1 MNGNPQYGL
10 WRAWVVTLEL
20 IAILA
25 GTFGTFMPMKAILI
39 LGSGEVPGFF
49 PDILAQAGSVA
60 AAVFILTVS
69 AAMGGLAYLC
79 TKTVADIR
87 VAKTIRNNGGTSLDH
102 RDIRSVSPNGQG
114 DSDPFAEFMV
124 VLLFGL
130 LLAWVSLPFLLGTA
144 AWIGIALAWIKLA
157 QKRTVQS
164 GHNNSS
170 TSFVGLEF
178 SRMIRRSLLPSSII
192 ISLVSLLIS
201 EPRLGVTGALLAII
215 VGRRFQIAVTRV
227 ASIPLTRS
235 GSTSNAGLDETGN
248 PANLAREQSLAAKL
262 ALPRAIDDLESL
274 LVPRGIRLEECA
286 LITAPNARQQVTLVP
301 TGSTSDRYFFWRLF
315 GAKSRHIRALE
326 LVFRTS
332 GAPVSLFP
340 GEEVTQYDFGEVLVL
355 EIACVDPLRDSIE
368 VEDAEI
374 RRWYRT
380 LVEECTRSK
389 EFQAWA
395 QEHATPFPAEQL
407 TEMLDAAQRTPG
419 IHVGTFALLQEALPS
434 ITEELSRRPY
444 CWVKSGDMQRSAF
457 LRRVD
462 GGLVVA
468 APQGWAV
475 GQVGDSRKGRGKK
488 ERTMVDE
495 EVTGAVDADA
505 YELGDLARN
514 REDIFRQL
522 ATGNYY
528 GAIAPARKLLRISET
543 MSL

>member
-1 MNGNPQYGL
+1 MNGNPQHGL

-25 GTFGTFMPMKAILI
+25 GTFATFMPMKAILI

-49 PDILAQAGSVA
+49 PDILVQAGAVA
-60 AAVFILTVS
+60 AAVFILTLS
-69 AAMGGLAYLC
+69 AAMGGLAYFC
-79 TKTVADIR
+79 TKIVADIR
-87 VAKTIRNNGGTSLDH
+87 VAKTIRNNGGTSLHH
-102 RDIRSVSPNGQG
+102 RDIRSVSPNGRG

-164 GHNNSS
+164 GQANFQ
-170 TSFVGLEF
+170 TSFVRPEF
-178 SRMIRRSLLPSSII
+178 SRLIRRSLLPSSII

-201 EPRLGVTGALLAII
+201 EPRLGVTGALLAIV
-215 VGRRFQIAVTRV
+215 VGRRFQIAVARL
-227 ASIPLTRS
+227 ASNPLTHS
-235 GSTSNAGLDETGN
+235 GSTSIARLDETGN
-248 PANLAREQSLAAKL
+248 PANPAREQSLAAKL
-262 ALPRAIDDLESL
+262 ALPQVRDDLESL
-274 LVPRGIRLEECA
+274 LVPRGTRLEECA
-286 LITAPNARQQVTLVP
+286 LIAATNTHQQVTLVP
-301 TGSTSDRYFFWRLF
+301 TGTTTDNYSYWRVF

-326 LVFRTS
+326 VVFRTS

-355 EIACVDPLRDSIE
+355 EIACVGPLGHSMK

-380 LVEECTRSK
+380 LVDACTGSG

-395 QEHATPFPAEQL
+395 QKHATPFPDDQL
-407 TEMLDAAQRTPG
+407 TGMLDEAQRTPG
-419 IHVGTFALLQEALPS
+419 IHVGTFTLLQEALPS
-434 ITEELSRRPY
+434 ITAELSRRPY
-444 CWVKSGDMQRSAF
+444 CWVKSGEMQRSAF
-457 LRRVD
+457 VRRDD
-462 GGLVVA
+462 GGLVLT

-488 ERTMVDE
+488 ERTMVNE
-495 EVTGAVDADA
+495 EVTGAVDADG

-514 REDIFRQL
+514 REDIFWQL

-528 GAIAPARKLLRISET
+528 GAIAAARKLLRISET